1 MDRSPH
7 DLQTLFAQ
15 LGLPSDVDAIT
26 DFIARHAPLEADVPL
41 PEARFWTAAQ
51 ARFLREGVSNDA
63 DWAEAIDSLD
73 AQLRH

>member
-1 MDRSPH
+1 MDTSPH
-7 DLQTLFAQ
+7 TLQTLFAQ
-15 LGLPSDVDAIT
+15 LGLPSDAGAIT
-26 DFIARHAPLEADVPL
+26 DFIARHAPLDPDVTL
-41 PEARFWTAAQ
+41 PDAKFWTAAQ